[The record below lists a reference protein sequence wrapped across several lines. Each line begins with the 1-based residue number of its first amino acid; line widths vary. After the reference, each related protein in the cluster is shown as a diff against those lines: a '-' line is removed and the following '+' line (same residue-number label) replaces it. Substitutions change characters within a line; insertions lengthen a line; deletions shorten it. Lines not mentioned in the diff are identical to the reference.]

1 MMTDCFNGH
10 VLGIPAGQSNDQT
23 KNLSKTYSD
32 ALNLHQHGLKVPLTA
47 PRSKTQK
54 RSIAVINRRTALGI
68 IATASTIGA
77 SGIALAKQKQ
87 HFNGKA
93 LLGEKIKQNGK
104 HKIHKAGKA
113 DVVAEVNNGKVVGVS
128 APGMQVK
135 KVKSRQKLA
144 ETRPSLIL
152 ANMQLAQT
160 DVYYYGYWV
169 YDADYD
175 YYYWFTADVVIVDG
189 TWVEYV
195 G

>member
-1 MMTDCFNGH
+1 MMTDCFNSR
-10 VLGIPAGQSNDQT
+10 VFGIPAPAANDQA

-32 ALNLHQHGLKVPLTA
+32 ALNLHQHGLKVPLTS

-54 RSIAVINRRTALGI
+54 RSITVIDRRTALGI
-68 IATASTIGA
+68 IATASTICA